1 MPSWLTKGRTVLLQS
16 DMSKGNIA
24 SNYRSITYI
33 PLAWR
38 LVTSMLAERPFNSAA
53 FVARKAERMHKKFNV
68 APKVQRA
75 AFREVK
81 SRKKK

>member
-1 MPSWLTKGRTVLLQS
+1 
-16 DMSKGNIA
+16 
-24 SNYRSITYI
+24 
-33 PLAWR
+33 
-38 LVTSMLAERPFNSAA
+38 MLADRPFNSAA

-68 APKVQRA
+68 VPKVQQA